1 MSLKVRVNQME
12 SKSWLNK
19 TNSLETKQMKRNLDK
34 MGRGELEEVGSE
46 ESSKSRVNLIEE
58 REALGKSRL
67 VAYIYV
73 VYTSAYIM

>member
-1 MSLKVRVNQME
+1 
-12 SKSWLNK
+12 
-19 TNSLETKQMKRNLDK
+19 MKRNLDK